1 MGWTPTERKHPRNAL
16 VAGVVGG
23 VVGMVDVMVLSY
35 ARAAI
40 AAIEDPAIAQ
50 AAMTTTKATAPG

>member
-16 VAGVVGG
+16 VAGVVEG
-23 VVGMVDVMVLSY
+23 VVGMVGVMVLSY

-40 AAIEDPAIAQ
+40 AAIEERTD
-50 AAMTTTKATAPG
+50 AAEARLEELKRG